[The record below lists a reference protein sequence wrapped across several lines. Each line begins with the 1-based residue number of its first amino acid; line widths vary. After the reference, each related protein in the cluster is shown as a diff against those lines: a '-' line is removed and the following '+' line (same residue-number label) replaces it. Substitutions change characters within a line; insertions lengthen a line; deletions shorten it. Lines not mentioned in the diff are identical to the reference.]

1 MMQQLGIFPPPP
13 GPAVD
18 PTAAW
23 EAATKLPEGGSDSED
38 SKAVVQRFYRELW
51 TEGKLEVAD
60 QLFHPDFV
68 GHAPGGNVTRGPAG
82 VKQLVSEWRIGVPDM
97 ELEIHSQHAEGSRCT
112 TRFTGRGTHLGPWL
126 GLPASGKEITLSG
139 IAITRV
145 VDGVVVSDWGEFDI
159 MGLLQQLGI
168 IERPGTPAAA
178 AS

>member
-1 MMQQLGIFPPPP
+1 
-13 GPAVD
+13 
-18 PTAAW
+18 
-23 EAATKLPEGGSDSED
+23 
-38 SKAVVQRFYRELW
+38 
-51 TEGKLEVAD
+51 
-60 QLFHPDFV
+60 
-68 GHAPGGNVTRGPAG
+68 
-82 VKQLVSEWRIGVPDM
+82 M

-168 IERPGTPAAA
+168 IERPGTVAAA